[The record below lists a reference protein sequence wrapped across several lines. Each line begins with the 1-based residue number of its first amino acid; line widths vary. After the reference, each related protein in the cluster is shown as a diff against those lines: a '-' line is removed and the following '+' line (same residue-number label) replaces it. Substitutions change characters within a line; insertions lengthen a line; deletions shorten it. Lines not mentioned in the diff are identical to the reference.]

1 LFFCVIWYPFFFE
14 RDEIKSGGEVMKV
27 VLVYPPFFHPS
38 LYNLPPL
45 GLINLGTVARRAGH
59 EVVLLDQILGLRDGT
74 LPFGPHLYETCA
86 EQIIAHS
93 PDVVAFGAQC
103 TTYPPTV
110 RIAER
115 VKNLLP
121 EARIVVGGHNAS
133 FVAERTLEKFP
144 WIDAVV
150 RGEGERTFEE
160 LLQAWSQKGD
170 LGRVEGLSWRCG
182 GEVLTT
188 PERVLIEDLDSLPL
202 PDYRLAAPLDEYRE
216 ACDLE
221 RAIAILEV
229 GRGCPHRCVYC
240 SESALWRRQPRV
252 FSIDRLVGE
261 MKLLRE
267 HYGAECFLLAYDQFT
282 ADRHFVDA
290 FCRRVIDEG
299 LNRLPWYCI
308 SRLDTVDQD
317 LLRLMRQAGC
327 ESMCYGIDSG
337 SKRTLAFIG
346 KQIDADMLPQR
357 VRETTELGMVPT
369 LSFVIGFPEER
380 REDIDATL
388 TLALETGIRGNSN
401 PLLQIP
407 TVLPGTALHARYAD
421 RLTRGVDS
429 YFSQGIEFDHG
440 RRLAGD
446 DELIDADPELFSSFY
461 NLPCAGISTDELAA
475 LTDEFPL
482 IVQLF
487 PKTFLLL
494 SRALDVSPSRLF
506 RSFRGWCL
514 ERGTA
519 QALTGTDLL
528 LQLPVFATQC
538 REETSCK
545 WRHLGDVITYEVRA
559 IEAARPGPPSR
570 VGNADISTAD
580 PCPARPHNILIER
593 FSFDLPH
600 IVKELGGGLVREDYP
615 PAPCVLAFQYDQGRL
630 AVTQIN
636 EFGYD
641 FLSRC
646 NGERS
651 LEDIARTLFP
661 VYGEGLEMSTFAENC
676 RDAARRLAA
685 LRLLDPQLSTPSTR
699 GGEYHA

>member
-1 LFFCVIWYPFFFE
+1 
-14 RDEIKSGGEVMKV
+14 MKV

-45 GLINLGTVARRAGH
+45 GLINLGTIARRAGY

-74 LPFGPHLYETCA
+74 LPFGPHLYQACA
-86 EQIIAHS
+86 EQIAAHS

-110 RIAER
+110 SIAQR
-115 VKNLLP
+115 VRDLLP
-121 EARIVVGGHNAS
+121 ETRIVVGGHNAS

-150 RGEGERTFEE
+150 RGEGERAFEE
-160 LLQAWSQKGD
+160 LLQVWSKKRALSEIAG
-170 LGRVEGLSWRCG
+170 VSWRCDG
-182 GEVLTT
+182 KILNT
-188 PERVLIEDLDSLPL
+188 PERPLIEDLNSLPL

-216 ACDLE
+216 ACNLD

-240 SESALWRRQPRV
+240 SESALWRRQSRV
-252 FSIDRLVGE
+252 FSIDRLIGE
-261 MKLLRE
+261 MTLLRE
-267 HYGAECFLLAYDQFT
+267 QYGAECFLLAYDQFT
-282 ADRHFVDA
+282 ADRRFVEA

-346 KQIDADMLPQR
+346 KQIEADMLPQR

-369 LSFVIGFPEER
+369 LSFVIGFPDER

-407 TVLPGTALHARYAD
+407 TVLPGTELHARYAD

-440 RRLAGD
+440 QRLAGD
-446 DELIDADPELFSSFY
+446 DELINADPELFSSFY
-461 NLPCAGISTDELAA
+461 NLPCAGASTDELAA
-475 LTDEFPL
+475 LTEEFPL
-482 IVQLF
+482 VVQLF
-487 PKTFLLL
+487 PKSFLLL
-494 SRALDVSPSRLF
+494 TRALEASPSRLF
-506 RSFRGWCL
+506 GRFRGWCL
-514 ERGTA
+514 ERGA
-519 QALTGTDLL
+519 EQALTGNDVFLHF
-528 LQLPVFATQC
+528 PVFAAQC
-538 REETSCK
+538 REEILRK
-545 WRHLGDVITYEVRA
+545 WGHLGDVLTYEVRA
-559 IEAARPGPPSR
+559 IEAARPGSPPR
-570 VGNADISTAD
+570 VGNADIPAAD
-580 PCPARPHNILIER
+580 PCPVRSNDILIER

-600 IVKELGGGLVREDYP
+600 IMNELNDGLVREDYP
-615 PAPCVLAFQYDQGRL
+615 PAPCILAFQYDQGKL

-636 EFGYD
+636 KFGYD
-641 FLSRC
+641 FLNRC
-646 NGERS
+646 DGERT
-651 LEDIARTLFP
+651 LEEIARTLFP
-661 VYGEGLEMSTFAENC
+661 VYGEGLEMSTFAESC

-685 LRLLDPQLSTPSTR
+685 LRLLDPQLSNPPTR
-699 GGEYHA
+699 GGENHA